1 MNDIPTSPQSTG
13 LSRGAMITLIV
24 WPLFIGCLVGYVTF
38 TYFKAQLIVEL
49 SGRPPIAVI
58 DLKDYVAKYNDV
70 DRGLIEARAAATQLE
85 SAGFVVFDTNQ
96 VYLSPDQVKVKPQ

>member
-1 MNDIPTSPQSTG
+1 MSDIPTSPKAAG

-58 DLKDYVAKYNDV
+58 DLKDYVEKHNDV
-70 DRGLIEARAAATQLE
+70 DRGLIEAKAAATQLKA
-85 SAGFVVFDTNQ
+85 AGFVVFDTNQ
-96 VYLSPDQVKVKPQ
+96 VYLAPEQVKVKPQ